1 MFISTQNASLFGG
14 VALGAVAVRQVFD
27 GTDVSFPGFTQ
38 AELIDF
44 WLPAAGAL
52 LLLAPGVFP
61 FGGRNKRLIG
71 ASIALFIGG
80 RSLLAGNTSFTFDN
94 VIAGHLPALAG
105 VALVA

>member
-1 MFISTQNASLFGG
+1 MFISTKNAALFGG
-14 VALGAVAVRQVFD
+14 VSLGAVAVRQVFN
-27 GTDVSFPGFTQ
+27 GTAVSFPGFTQ
-38 AELIDF
+38 PAIIDF

-71 ASIALFIGG
+71 AAIALFIGG
-80 RSLLAGNTSFTFDN
+80 RALLAGNTSLTLDN
-94 VIAGHLPALAG
+94 VVGGHLPVLAG